1 MNCIK
6 VDQKLT
12 LIKLDQVLKG
22 YRDFISSW
30 LYKDEKITFLV
41 DPGPLST
48 IEKLRQTLKDI
59 GIVKLDYILL
69 THIHIDHAGGTGKLV
84 EYFPDTMVLCHPKG
98 IEHMINPEKLWQGS
112 LSVLG
117 DIAKAYGEIIPIPEK
132 NIFFS
137 EKIDKDGISIE
148 VINTPGHAAHHFS
161 FIIGDYL
168 FAGEVAGVNIPLTNM
183 IYTRPAT
190 PPRFILEKWLESI
203 DRVIEKN
210 PGIICYGHFGYRKE
224 AVQTLKD
231 AAEQLRLWTDT
242 IREELGKGE
251 DNLDL
256 RVKKLLLEKDK
267 AFSNYRFL
275 DDDLKKREDDFLKNS
290 FKGIKEYIL
299 SNR

>member
-6 VDQKLT
+6 VDRNLT
-12 LIKLDQVLKG
+12 LIKLDQVMEG

-30 LYKDEKITFLV
+30 LYSDDRITFLI

-48 IEKLRQTLKDI
+48 IETLRLTLQDI

-84 EYFPDTMVLCHPKG
+84 EYFPDAKVLCHPKG

-117 DIAKAYGEIIPIPEK
+117 DIAKAYGEIVPVPEK

-137 EKIDKDGISIE
+137 ERIDKDGTSIE

-161 FIIGDYL
+161 YIKGKYL
-168 FAGEVAGVNIPLTNM
+168 FAGEVAGVNIPFANM
-183 IYTRPAT
+183 VYTRPAT

-210 PGIICYGHFGYRKE
+210 PGIICFGHFGYRDN
-224 AVQTLKD
+224 AVQVLKD
-231 AAEQLRLWTDT
+231 AAEQLKLWTDT
-242 IREELGKGE
+242 IKEELEQGE
-251 DNLDL
+251 DGLDL
-256 RVKKLLLEKDK
+256 RVKKLLLERDN
-267 AFSNYRFL
+267 AFSNYRHL
-275 DDDLKKREDDFLKNS
+275 DDDLKKRENDFLKNT
-290 FKGIKEYIL
+290 FKGIKEYII

>member
-6 VDQKLT
+6 VDRNLT
-12 LIKLDQVLKG
+12 LIKLDQVMEG

-30 LYKDEKITFLV
+30 LYKDERITFLV

-48 IEKLRQTLKDI
+48 IEKLKQTLQDM
-59 GIVKLDYILL
+59 GVVRLDYILL

-117 DIAKAYGEIIPIPEK
+117 DIAKAYGEIVPVPEK
-132 NIFFS
+132 SIFFS
-137 EKIDKDGISIE
+137 EKIDEDGISIE

-161 FIIGDYL
+161 FITGDYL
-168 FAGEVAGVNIPLTNM
+168 FAGEVAGVNIPLANV
-183 IYTRPAT
+183 IYSRPTT

-203 DRVIEKN
+203 DRIIEKN
-210 PGIICYGHFGYRKE
+210 PGIICFGHFGYRDE
-224 AVQTLKD
+224 AVQVLKD

-242 IREELGKGE
+242 IREELENGE
-251 DNLDL
+251 DDLDI
-256 RVKKLLLEKDK
+256 RVKKLLLKRDK
-267 AFSNYRFL
+267 VFSNYRFL
-275 DDDLKKREDDFLKNS
+275 DNDLQKREDDFLKNS
-290 FKGIKEYIL
+290 FEGIKEYII